1 MKKVNIYVFLVYR
14 SVYHSIFLVFCFF
27 KISQKILKKINRADR
42 FSVYRQ
48 NRSGPVKSEGNQMS
62 LDILGSFKSGYTYMP
77 HPVINLFELPLI

>member
-1 MKKVNIYVFLVYR
+1 MFFGLSLSLSLDFFGFLFFQNFPKIQKKL
-14 SVYHSIFLVFCFF
+14 
-27 KISQKILKKINRADR
+27 NRADR